1 MEDTFVIFQPSL
13 LSTSRREYLPGK
25 ALSFYYIFHSRVW
38 HTICYSPKMVYFTA
52 QECEENEERK
62 GRTNF

>member
-1 MEDTFVIFQPSL
+1 MHDWWRVQL
-13 LSTSRREYLPGK
+13 VY
-25 ALSFYYIFHSRVW
+25 FHSRVW

-62 GRTNF
+62 GRTDF